1 MKGAFALVF
10 GVGKLVCTM
19 QMRYVYTDIHIKH
32 VQCGKLVCT
41 VQMRYIHT
49 NIPIIHVYNVC
60 VLASLM
66 YLARACCFNAILRS
80 WAVGRIEAQTY
91 HNLKAECLKELLQ
104 ASAQRKCARLHAVV
118 LISSH
123 ALAAWQETLSARRIS
138 RALAPYNMFRD

>member
-1 MKGAFALVF
+1 V
-10 GVGKLVCTM
+10 

-118 LISSH
+118 LILSH
-123 ALAAWQETLSARRIS
+123 TLSAWQR
-138 RALAPYNMFRD
+138 NVVGTQNE